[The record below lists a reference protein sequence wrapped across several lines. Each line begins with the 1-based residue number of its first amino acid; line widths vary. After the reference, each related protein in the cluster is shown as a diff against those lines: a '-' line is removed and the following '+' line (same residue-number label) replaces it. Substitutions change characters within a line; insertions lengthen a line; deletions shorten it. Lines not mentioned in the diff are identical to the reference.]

1 MEVSIAQLWMP
12 ILVGTGLAWIASG
25 LIHMVIKYHNSDY
38 QQLENEEAILDAV
51 RGGEQKMGLHQ
62 FPYCGDMKNMNDE
75 GVQAKFNKGPVGL
88 MVFVP
93 NGMPPMGKLMAQQ
106 ISFFLLG
113 CILIAYCATQVLAPG
128 ADYMTVFRF
137 VGSVGFLAFGWAAIP
152 YSIWFG
158 MQWSMTFKYLVDAL
172 IYGLIVG
179 GTFAWL
185 WP

>member
-1 MEVSIAQLWMP
+1 MEVSILQLWLP
-12 ILVGTGLAWIASG
+12 VLVGTGLAWIASG

-38 QQLENEEAILDAV
+38 QQLENEEAVLEAL
-51 RGGEQKMGLHQ
+51 RGGSQKMGLHQ

-75 GVQAKFNKGPVGL
+75 GVQAKFNKGPVGIL
-88 MVFVP
+88 ALVP

-106 ISFFLLG
+106 ISYFLVG
-113 CILIAYCATQVLAPG
+113 SVLIAYTATLALDPG
-128 ADYMTVFRF
+128 ADYMNVFRF
-137 VGSVGFLAFGWAAIP
+137 VASVGILAFGWACIP

-158 MQWSMTFKYLVDAL
+158 MQWSMTIKYLVDAG
-172 IYGLIVG
+172 IYSLVVA

>member
-1 MEVSIAQLWMP
+1 MEVNILQLWLP

-38 QQLENEEAILDAV
+38 QQLDNEDAVLDAL
-51 RGGEQKMGLHQ
+51 RGGHQKMGLHQ

-75 GVQAKFNKGPVGL
+75 GVQAKFNQGPVGIVVL
-88 MVFVP
+88 TP

-106 ISFFLLG
+106 ISFFLFG
-113 CILIAYCATQVLAPG
+113 CILIAYCATQVLEPG
-128 ADYMTVFRF
+128 AEFTTVLRF
-137 VGSVGFLAFGWAAIP
+137 VVSVGFLAFGWACIP

-158 MQWSMTFKYLVDAL
+158 MQWSMTVKYLVDAM
-172 IYGLIVG
+172 IYAFVVG
-179 GTFAWL
+179 GIFAWL